1 MERMLSLGLVLTAKD
16 MFSPMFS
23 KLNSGVGQ
31 VTSKLES
38 FNTTT
43 SKWGT
48 GLTAISASTRGM
60 SETVISSFADLE
72 NARTQLENTLMKSDG
87 SVGSYFKQIDA
98 QAMQLGN
105 ALPGTT
111 ADFYQMASSLKALGV
126 EEKSIIGGALQSA
139 AYLGVVL
146 KIPYEEAATA
156 TAKFKEALGI
166 ADQELLPFIDD
177 IQRLSHMG
185 VQVGEMS
192 FAFSKIGATMKGL
205 GMTGLKAAR
214 DVEPLIGMLIKSGFS
229 GETVGTN
236 LGNIIKSA
244 VSYEGNKDLDAL
256 GIKLNFTDASGN
268 FKGTANM
275 IKELEKL
282 KAIKSD
288 TARLNIIESI
298 FGKGEASGMANVLIQ
313 NGTSGLQAFN
323 KKMQEQADLNTRVA
337 NSSKTLGSMWEAF
350 QGTMSNLFAIM
361 GESVA
366 PGLKSMTGWLNNATS
381 SISDFSKEHPILTQG
396 LSWIVVGLTAVTF
409 AAGSTLIAVS
419 VLGRSFAMTKALF
432 LTTAGEA
439 TLLSKAILFVGGA
452 VKTVGLFLLTNPI
465 GLAITGIATAAFLI
479 YKYWGPIKA
488 FFADMINS
496 IGSWFNNLFAWFD
509 KKIQTVGSTIQKVK
523 SFFGGNDAAPIQR
536 TPNPRVAAVRGVAQ
550 KAGTSNTVNVNI
562 TNPNFTSKEHAAAT
576 QKQIDEQ
583 VRKAMARQA
592 NDKKDRSYS

>member
-1 MERMLSLGLVLTAKD
+1 
-16 MFSPMFS
+16 
-23 KLNSGVGQ
+23 
-31 VTSKLES
+31 
-38 FNTTT
+38 
-43 SKWGT
+43 
-48 GLTAISASTRGM
+48 
-60 SETVISSFADLE
+60 
-72 NARTQLENTLMKSDG
+72 
-87 SVGSYFKQIDA
+87 
-98 QAMQLGN
+98 
-105 ALPGTT
+105 
-111 ADFYQMASSLKALGV
+111 
-126 EEKSIIGGALQSA
+126 IGGALQSA

-156 TAKFKEALGI
+156 TAKFKKALGI
-166 ADQELLPFIDD
+166 ADEELLPFIDD

-298 FGKGEASGMANVLIQ
+298 FGKGEASEMANVLIQ

-337 NSSKTLGSMWEAF
+337 NSSKTLGNMWEAF

-409 AAGSTLIAVS
+409 AAGSTLIAVSVLGRSFAMIKMAALMSGSAIGFLGGVIVS

-583 VRKAMARQA
+583 VRKAMARLA